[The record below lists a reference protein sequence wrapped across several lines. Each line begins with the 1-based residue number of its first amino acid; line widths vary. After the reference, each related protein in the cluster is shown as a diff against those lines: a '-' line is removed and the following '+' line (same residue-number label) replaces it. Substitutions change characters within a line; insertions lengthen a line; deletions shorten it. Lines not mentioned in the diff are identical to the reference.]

1 MHFPFSLYTR
11 VHIHINCTQV
21 SRRLTNPDTTDMTC
35 GWGDTQKLSS
45 WNLPAEHQ
53 HLFTG
58 QLAVEARQANG
69 KRLKSA
75 HGIVVVQSE
84 DVFSNS
90 TKLHNNVVG

>member
-1 MHFPFSLYTR
+1 MG
-11 VHIHINCTQV
+11 V
-21 SRRLTNPDTTDMTC
+21 
-35 GWGDTQKLSS
+35 GGAQKLTS

-90 TKLHNNVVG
+90 TKLHDNVVGVIIMNYLEVFD